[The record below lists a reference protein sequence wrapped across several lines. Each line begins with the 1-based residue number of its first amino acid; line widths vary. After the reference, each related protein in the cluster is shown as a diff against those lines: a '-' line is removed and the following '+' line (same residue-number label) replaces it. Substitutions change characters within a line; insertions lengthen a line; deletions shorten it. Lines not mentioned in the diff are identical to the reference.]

1 MIDDA
6 SGAYIEVSV
15 PVDGEAAEAV
25 CELFERCGGGAVVE
39 IRVRDAISGH
49 DLSQPEHWVRTYLP
63 AQDVEARQRVEEGLW
78 YLSRIHPTIPEAAIR
93 ELSEANWAEAW
104 KAHYSPLRIGEH
116 FLVLPSWIDESEAS
130 PRPDDRI
137 LRLDPGMAFG
147 TGLHPT
153 TRLCLIELE
162 ARLAPGD
169 RVLDVG
175 TGSGILSIGA
185 MRLGA
190 GEVLGVDIDPRA
202 IQIAADNAAI
212 NGVSLGLSAEG
223 IDAAAEA
230 SPFDLVLANILA
242 GTIQALAPAL
252 AARTRAGGLLIASGI
267 LDTQVEA
274 VRSALAEQG
283 FEDFDARQEG
293 DWIALCARRSG
304 QRPAAAAP

>member
-1 MIDDA
+1 MIAEA

-25 CELFERCGGGAVVE
+25 CELFERHGGGAVVE
-39 IRVRDAISGH
+39 VRVRDAISGH
-49 DLSQPEHWVRTYLP
+49 DLSEPEHWVRTYLP

-78 YLSRIHPTIPEAAIR
+78 YLSRIYPIPEAAIR

-104 KAHYSPLRIGEH
+104 KAHYSPLRIGER
-116 FLVLPSWIDESEAS
+116 FLVLPSWIDAREAS
-130 PRPDDRI
+130 PRPDDLI

-153 TRLCLIELE
+153 TRLCLVELE

-175 TGSGILSIGA
+175 TGSGILAIGA
-185 MRLGA
+185 MQLGA
-190 GEVLGVDIDPRA
+190 GEVLGVDIDPQA

-212 NGVSLGLSAEG
+212 NGVSVSLSAEG

-230 SPFDLVLANILA
+230 PPFDLVLANILA
-242 GTIQALAPAL
+242 GTIQVLAPAL
-252 AARTRAGGLLIASGI
+252 AARTRAGGMLISSGI
-267 LDTQVEA
+267 LDTQAEA

-283 FEDFDARQEG
+283 FEDFATRQDG

-304 QRPAAAAP
+304 RRAAAAAP